1 MCPDH
6 PGLPDG
12 RDWSDRPVVEPS
24 CPFTVDRPT
33 MTQRWERLTFVHW
46 PVDPEAVG
54 RLLPPELAADTYDDR
69 AWVSLVPFYMRV
81 ATPGG
86 RAVPW
91 ASHFCE
97 TNVRT
102 YVVDRRGRRGIWFF
116 SLEAARL
123 GAVLVA
129 RNGFRLPYL
138 WASMTLTETGGP
150 SGGPSEIRYE
160 CRRRWPGP
168 RGTSS
173 RVRIR
178 LGPRYQPGELG
189 PLDHFLTAR
198 WIVFSST
205 GSSHRAVR
213 AHHEP
218 WPLWRA
224 HPEEIDDGLV
234 RATGLLPLPG
244 EPLAHYS
251 PGVDVRIGRP
261 ER

>member
-1 MCPDH
+1 M
-6 PGLPDG
+6 
-12 RDWSDRPVVEPS
+12 
-24 CPFTVDRPT
+24 
-33 MTQRWERLTFVHW
+33 
-46 PVDPEAVG
+46 
-54 RLLPPELAADTYDDR
+54 
-69 AWVSLVPFYMRV
+69 
-81 ATPGG
+81 
-86 RAVPW
+86 
-91 ASHFCE
+91 
-97 TNVRT
+97 
-102 YVVDRRGRRGIWFF
+102 
-116 SLEAARL
+116 
-123 GAVLVA
+123 
-129 RNGFRLPYL
+129 
-138 WASMTLTETGGP
+138 
-150 SGGPSEIRYE
+150 
-160 CRRRWPGP
+160 
-168 RGTSS
+168 
-173 RVRIR
+173 RIR
-178 LGPRYQPGELG
+178 IGPRYQPGELG